1 MWLSPR
7 RSNARAG
14 APGPGRDIGLRT
26 AAAARAADAGVARPE
41 DLYPMLSAG
50 LERATEAVD
59 SGAAGALL
67 DRWIAA
73 SQRRAG

>member
-1 MWLSPR
+1 M
-7 RSNARAG
+7 RAVLAG
-14 APGPGRDIGLRT
+14 EPGPVRDIVLLN
-26 AAAARAADAGVARPE
+26 AAAALAADAGVARPE

-59 SGAAGALL
+59 SGAAAALL

-73 SQRRAG
+73 SQRLG